1 MINKFKTKITE
12 YQFNNKSFTFLT
24 PADPDEI
31 LDSVSQNEFEKDE
44 QLPYWA
50 DIWPS
55 SEAIFEYC
63 TNLSIKPNSKIC
75 EIGAG
80 LGIIASA
87 ISYSLKDSFLVS
99 TDISKDSVYYIKDN
113 FKRNNL
119 QGESACCDWR
129 YSPFKEKFDII
140 IGADILYEERWTE
153 PVLDFIKGNLKPNGY
168 ALISDPH
175 RKHWSNFKNR
185 ALEKDFTVNSE
196 GIFVQKVQNVKVELI
211 KLEFNS

>member
-1 MINKFKTKITE
+1 MINKFKTKVIE
-12 YQFNNKSFTFLT
+12 YQLYNKNFSFLT

-31 LDSVSQNEFEKDE
+31 LDSVSQQEFDKDE

-63 TNLSIKPNSKIC
+63 LNLSVKPKSKIC

-80 LGIIASA
+80 LGIVASA
-87 ISYSLKDSFLVS
+87 ISFGLEDSLLVS
-99 TDISKDSVYYIKDN
+99 TDISQDSVHYIKDN
-113 FKRNNL
+113 FKRNKL
-119 QGESACCDWR
+119 KGESTCCDWR

-153 PVLDFIKGNLKPNGY
+153 PVLDFIKGNLKPDGY

-175 RKHWSNFKNR
+175 RKHWSNFKKR
-185 ALEKDFTVNSE
+185 AIEKGFMLNSE
-196 GIFVQKVQNVKVELI
+196 GIFTQKVQNVKVELI
-211 KLEFNS
+211 KLVISS